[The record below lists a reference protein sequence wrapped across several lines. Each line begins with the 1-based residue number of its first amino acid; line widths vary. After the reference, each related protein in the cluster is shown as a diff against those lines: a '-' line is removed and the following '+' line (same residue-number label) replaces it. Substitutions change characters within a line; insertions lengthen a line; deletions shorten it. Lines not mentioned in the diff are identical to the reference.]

1 MLYHWSHVLRGCGCS
16 VTYSPESKGLMSPW
30 QRLFSLQPPPGN
42 QGESQT
48 YKPWNVQVATTSE
61 VVDVMV
67 DG

>member
-1 MLYHWSHVLRGCGCS
+1 
-16 VTYSPESKGLMSPW
+16 MSPW

-61 VVDVMV
+61 VVDMMV